1 MNIFTAGESAPWR
14 LLHMT
19 SRCSQGRR
27 LFWISSMSDSSHLS
41 RNWEQGYGDKKKRVP
56 DDIRKQSPLSGVN
69 PLLDIIFWKTKIFTS
84 LRLCDQIP
92 AGPDCS
98 GSDSA
103 EAGKTVLSTVT
114 FLNRVCVHAT
124 AAAGLIRSDLCAAAE
139 TLSHHCRDFPVY
151 SEFPWTGE
159 LGITES
165 DLRVGNRLHKNTTK
179 KEMWKKVTFPG
190 ERVFFWCNYTCQ
202 DNPTAPGTLVF
213 AGTLVL

>member
-98 GSDSA
+98 DPTLLKQEKLFCPQWLFWTMSVFTPQRQLVWSGQI
-103 EAGKTVLSTVT
+103 
-114 FLNRVCVHAT
+114 CVQ
-124 AAAGLIRSDLCAAAE
+124 LQR
-139 TLSHHCRDFPVY
+139 LSH
-151 SEFPWTGE
+151 
-159 LGITES
+159 ITAEI
-165 DLRVGNRLHKNTTK
+165 
-179 KEMWKKVTFPG
+179 FQ
-190 ERVFFWCNYTCQ
+190 C
-202 DNPTAPGTLVF
+202 TLNF
-213 AGTLVL
+213 HEPEN